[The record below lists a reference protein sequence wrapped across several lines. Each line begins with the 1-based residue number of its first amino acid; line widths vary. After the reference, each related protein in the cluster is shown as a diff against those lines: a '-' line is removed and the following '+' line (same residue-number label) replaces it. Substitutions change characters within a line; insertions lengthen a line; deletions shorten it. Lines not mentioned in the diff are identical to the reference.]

1 MPAGELQGVHAVVT
15 RPAHQAQGL
24 CERIEAEGGIA
35 VRFPVLEI
43 VPKID
48 TEFLQLIAR
57 LSDYHIALFI
67 SPNAVNCA
75 LPSIKE
81 TIKEATK
88 ESGGFPA
95 QLRIGAVGKATADAL
110 RDWGC
115 PVSILPQQRF
125 DSEALLALPALN
137 NVQGKNIV
145 IFRGVGGR
153 EHLADS
159 LRQRGARVHY
169 AECYERRKPH
179 SDPGILQR
187 QWAQNALDIIIVTS
201 VQGLKNLM
209 ELAGDAAREE
219 LLHTPLLV
227 VSDRMTQQARQWGF
241 KADIVCAAKASDPQ
255 VVEALCQWARQR
267 HELH

>member
-1 MPAGELQGVHAVVT
+1 LQGVHAVVT

-24 CERIEAEGGIA
+24 CDRIEAEGGVA

-81 TIKEATK
+81 AIKEG
-88 ESGGFPA
+88 GGFPDH
-95 QLRIGAVGKATADAL
+95 LRIGAVGKATADAL
-110 RDWGC
+110 QAWEC
-115 PVSILPQQRF
+115 PVTILPQQRF
-125 DSEALLALPALN
+125 DSEALLALPTLN
-137 NVQGKNIV
+137 DVQGKNIV

-159 LRQRGARVHY
+159 LRQRGAQVHY

-179 SDPGILQR
+179 SDPSILQR
-187 QWAQNALDIIIVTS
+187 QWAQNSLDIFIVTS
-201 VQGLKNLM
+201 VEGLKNLM
-209 ELAGDAAREE
+209 ELAGDAAWEE
-219 LLHTPLLV
+219 LSHTPLLV
-227 VSDRMTQQARQWGF
+227 VSDRMAQQARQWGF

-267 HELH
+267 HGLH